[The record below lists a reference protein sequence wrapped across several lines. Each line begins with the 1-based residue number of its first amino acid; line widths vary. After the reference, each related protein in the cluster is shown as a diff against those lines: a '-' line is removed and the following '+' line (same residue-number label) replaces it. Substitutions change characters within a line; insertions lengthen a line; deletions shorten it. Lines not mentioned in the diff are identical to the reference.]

1 MEDPQLGYLLN
12 SVSGKCDE
20 QRRTGEPVRQ
30 CHSFSFS
37 DYCHVSQSVLLSP
50 VSWGIVYD
58 SEPAKVCRLVSQGT
72 FIYMYSEVGVGEE
85 ALGLIMMAR
94 MAWFSASLRRLACA
108 ERV

>member
-1 MEDPQLGYLLN
+1 M
-12 SVSGKCDE
+12 
-20 QRRTGEPVRQ
+20 
-30 CHSFSFS
+30 
-37 DYCHVSQSVLLSP
+37 
-50 VSWGIVYD
+50 YD